1 MRAQQ
6 HLNLTKRLLFKM
18 PQLFSEA
25 ELAPVAKGVISN
37 HLDTTVLN
45 LARFWSVSKTSKND
59 QVASGKYTFFLEV
72 NNFTGSC

>member
-45 LARFWSVSKTSKND
+45 LAPFWSVSKTSKND
-59 QVASGKYTFFLEV
+59 QVASGKVHFFP
-72 NNFTGSC
+72 